1 MSSLA
6 LWVLMAMM
14 QATQYTV
21 ITGDPCGFPDIHGH
35 LNAEQKKCLQ
45 GMDSSYGK
53 RITQKGEH
61 MDVPAI
67 QVTEHKLTHR
77 KGESCPTNSS
87 FGGTYC
93 AYPEDVWED
102 VPHWTCADKS
112 RVLLTDESGHKHC
125 IRFER

>member
-1 MSSLA
+1 MTSLA

-21 ITGDPCGFPDIHGH
+21 ITGDPCGFPDIQGH

-53 RITQKGEH
+53 WITQKGEP

-67 QVTEHKLTHR
+67 QVWTKAECGTP
-77 KGESCPTNSS
+77 GAMIPPGCPEGQMCMTNLYACQRVQ
-87 FGGTYC
+87 F
-93 AYPEDVWED
+93 
-102 VPHWTCADKS
+102 TCRDKS
-112 RVLLTDESGHKHC
+112 RVLLTDESGKKHC